1 MTSPMRVPVPAGP
14 VRLSALDYGNVGAP
28 PMLLVHGH
36 ADLAW
41 SMDSIAQAFCD
52 QFRVVSMDL
61 RGHGESDH
69 PGAYSILH
77 MVADLRATLAHFA
90 MERPVLVAHS
100 LGGHVAAQFAGL
112 YPDALDLLV
121 LVEGLGPPAKMTT
134 TTDAGRDDFV
144 RAAVEL
150 LSTPLAHRPLADVD
164 AAAARLRTVH
174 PRLSP
179 ERAAFL
185 AAVATR
191 PGPEG
196 GVIWS
201 FDPRTRDWIASV
213 DHNETE
219 RHWRA
224 VRCPVLVVTG
234 AEAWDTWW
242 GARLSPMGNAEGRV
256 RLTEA
261 EWSERLT
268 NFADVEAVEL
278 GDAGHLVHYDQPER
292 LNQVIADFLRRRLA
306 PH

>member
-1 MTSPMRVPVPAGP
+1 MTSPTRVAVPAGP
-14 VRLSALDYGNVGAP
+14 VRLSALDYGNAGAP

-41 SMDSIAQAFCD
+41 SMDSIAQRFAE

-77 MVADLRATLAHFA
+77 MVADLRAMLAHFA

-112 YPDALDLLV
+112 YPEALESLV
-121 LVEGLGPPAKMTT
+121 LVEGLGPPAKMVT
-134 TTDAGRDDFV
+134 TTDAGRDDFA
-144 RAAVEL
+144 RATVEL
-150 LSTPLAHRPLADVD
+150 LATPLSHRPLADVD

-174 PRLSP
+174 PRLDP

-185 AAVATR
+185 ATVATR

-196 GVIWS
+196 GVVWS

-213 DHNETE
+213 DHAETE
-219 RHWRA
+219 RRWRA
-224 VRCPVLVVTG
+224 IRCPVLVVTG

-242 GARLSPMGNAEGRV
+242 NARVSPIGNAEGRV
-256 RLTEA
+256 PLTPA
-261 EWSERLT
+261 EWAERLA
-268 NFADVEAVEL
+268 NFADVEATEL
-278 GDAGHLVHYDQPER
+278 ADAGHLVHYDQPER
-292 LNQVIADFLRRRLA
+292 LNEVIADFLRRRLPA
-306 PH
+306 R